1 MNEGAT
7 SVGVLDIAELNR
19 DRGSRSRGK
28 KESHS
33 PVVSDPEEAET
44 FHDELSEQR
53 ENQNCGDMIFEGD
66 EPEERGDHVVGCDF
80 DCGTVDVICG
90 NFYPSVEVGANE
102 TATVLDSSHL
112 RPISSEPPHL
122 HEPAHATASDEK
134 IFPETLLNEKTSG
147 KPSWTQQ
154 EEEMVSVPGAGSST
168 FNPLIQGKPCYT
180 VNHLPANTFFNSG
193 RTSMFGEARCDLH
206 PSNMSGYALHPNG
219 IQLPI
224 QANHRK
230 GIISMNPNHIPHQQ
244 HHEYGRPDATM
255 PYLTYPPVPTTRS
268 MPPPYLGDG
277 FPFNQQIGANHQI
290 SDLNSNVLPYQIG
303 QRRQEGFGCQASYVV
318 TPAPAPSAFDP
329 VRDFTQLSLRQ
340 DVFPLQQQLRASF
353 PTEQPSAFS
362 YVNQRSNG
370 VPPPAPQYHVP
381 VTSNKTSIADTAP
394 RPQDVTY
401 ANDGGRAL
409 NPLGFQPYFT
419 PTPSQAVTSNN
430 SLKPRNACVDGTER
444 RDCCPP
450 ALSPT
455 TGPIQE
461 RSYVLLASSMTS
473 PNVTKVE
480 DVVVFRA
487 PRRFGMSLMRSAR
500 CPNLGNNIAGT
511 PFENP
516 DRMAAH
522 ATGFTLPTIRRCSDR
537 MESVPHC
544 TYRPGSLP
552 TDDELSKL
560 SLTFADEPW
569 LAPLK
574 NRCHYSASRKRTKK
588 PSPPSPVSLSEVEKE
603 PEESGEEP
611 LSEVEKEP
619 YEPEENDDGVP
630 KLRRSQ
636 RIQNQRRAKLM
647 MRLRA
652 KKHEGKTPTNSSVKD
667 RNKEKES
674 SDSGKTSKTQSKIVA
689 TLDNKQDKGNTT
701 VETQPLAPARPNFGK
716 PLGSLKMLSGLKAAL
731 EATANMEQGYGGYHD
746 GNLQCGVADER
757 IHTNWSG
764 LAGDESS
771 LKERSEGGINTHFP
785 PTNDR
790 TGTTQADMTLHRSR
804 IPSISIVYPAPS
816 VLHCE
821 GRAAADCD
829 SLYSENGYMG
839 NMELYS
845 MNDALYNGQRV
856 TMNKLKFAADVD
868 VSQSEPNSTSYSS
881 GYSSCD
887 SSSSPCNIVNESS
900 LNSTQDSSESYE
912 QIHPLD
918 GPYFETNPQK
928 GKRAFV
934 EDLSYSNTQYERK
947 KHARIEVARARLR
960 DPFEHIK
967 NEMYSM
973 YVLNAENREELDDRC
988 DTLKTSLE
996 TAVAT
1001 MSGECS
1007 RKKVSSEMWCG
1018 RNGGG
1023 PPQESKQCHGVES
1036 HMCEQMKSI
1045 VARTRF
1051 FFHLFAKEFRKL
1063 SKNSNA
1069 SFRDPDY
1076 LTAHATGISVANR
1089 IGLPNSDGKTIVAPK
1104 QRKLFYI
1111 TANNDDSAIK
1121 KKKDCRVKF
1130 SLASSRTAQ
1139 IIKKNDVSEES
1150 AEHQVFLVI
1159 NKSEK
1164 VAGAPAERRWSSR
1177 IENQPKVFYGVI
1189 PRNNKKVKVEK
1200 LKQDDLINKQV
1211 ECVQECVPS
1220 QPSSPR
1226 RASQR
1231 SRCPRRAFSPSH
1243 KPGYGSLTIVPV
1255 CRFRFIWKKNSDHSD
1270 VLIELKGLK
1279 TSFEEKPVDFYM

>member
-1 MNEGAT
+1 MEGIVT
-7 SVGVLDIAELNR
+7 TREPVEQLI
-19 DRGSRSRGK
+19 
-28 KESHS
+28 ESHS
-33 PVVSDPEEAET
+33 PVVSEPEETQT

-53 ENQNCGDMIFEGD
+53 GNQTCGDMIFEGD
-66 EPEERGDHVVGCDF
+66 EPEERGDHVVGSDF
-80 DCGTVDVICG
+80 DCGTVDVIWLANNELDGTTIRRESG

-102 TATVLDSSHL
+102 TATVLDPKGCQADNQSPAGPSTSAAL
-112 RPISSEPPHL
+112 EFSRLQSPSPPTTARDECEPPHL

-134 IFPETLLNEKTSG
+134 IFPETLLNEKISG
-147 KPSWTQQ
+147 KPPWTRQ
-154 EEEMVSVPGAGSST
+154 EEEMVSVPCTGST

-244 HHEYGRPDATM
+244 HHECGRPDATM

-303 QRRQEGFGCQASYVV
+303 QRRQEGFGCQTSYVV

-362 YVNQRSNG
+362 YVNQRSSG
-370 VPPPAPQYHVP
+370 IAPAVPQYQVP

-394 RPQDVTY
+394 RPQDVTF

-419 PTPSQAVTSNN
+419 PTPSQVVTSNN
-430 SLKPRNACVDGTER
+430 SLKPRNACVDVTER

-450 ALSPT
+450 ALTPS
-455 TGPIQE
+455 TGHIQEACNEDTVVHTPISSQVSSSCPPPPPPQE

-500 CPNLGNNIAGT
+500 CPKRRSQTIDVLVRNSLKNFELSTAVSSKAPLLTPTSPTNNASDSAPREERFRPRPYLPAVRYPNMIDVNFRRRPGVKTPARPRHLCDQTREVIGRVCAYFREFSKRFASLGNNISGT

-569 LAPLK
+569 LATLK

-636 RIQNQRRAKLM
+636 RIQNQRRAKMM

-674 SDSGKTSKTQSKIVA
+674 SATGKTSKTPSTIVA
-689 TLDNKQDKGNTT
+689 TLDNKLDKGNTA
-701 VETQPLAPARPNFGK
+701 VETQPLAPTRFEMRKRRSRRTSSPIQLTDSKSDHRAVHMVKRSRSASRIMDSCTNVAREISIIDLTRDNDDGAGNSK
-716 PLGSLKMLSGLKAAL
+716 EKSNR
-731 EATANMEQGYGGYHD
+731 TADVSTAEN
-746 GNLQCGVADER
+746 
-757 IHTNWSG
+757 
-764 LAGDESS
+764 
-771 LKERSEGGINTHFP
+771 
-785 PTNDR
+785 NDR
-790 TGTTQADMTLHRSR
+790 
-804 IPSISIVYPAPS
+804 
-816 VLHCE
+816 
-821 GRAAADCD
+821 
-829 SLYSENGYMG
+829 
-839 NMELYS
+839 
-845 MNDALYNGQRV
+845 
-856 TMNKLKFAADVD
+856 
-868 VSQSEPNSTSYSS
+868 SS
-881 GYSSCD
+881 
-887 SSSSPCNIVNESS
+887 
-900 LNSTQDSSESYE
+900 
-912 QIHPLD
+912 
-918 GPYFETNPQK
+918 
-928 GKRAFV
+928 
-934 EDLSYSNTQYERK
+934 
-947 KHARIEVARARLR
+947 
-960 DPFEHIK
+960 
-967 NEMYSM
+967 
-973 YVLNAENREELDDRC
+973 
-988 DTLKTSLE
+988 
-996 TAVAT
+996 
-1001 MSGECS
+1001 
-1007 RKKVSSEMWCG
+1007 
-1018 RNGGG
+1018 
-1023 PPQESKQCHGVES
+1023 
-1036 HMCEQMKSI
+1036 
-1045 VARTRF
+1045 
-1051 FFHLFAKEFRKL
+1051 
-1063 SKNSNA
+1063 
-1069 SFRDPDY
+1069 
-1076 LTAHATGISVANR
+1076 
-1089 IGLPNSDGKTIVAPK
+1089 
-1104 QRKLFYI
+1104 
-1111 TANNDDSAIK
+1111 
-1121 KKKDCRVKF
+1121 
-1130 SLASSRTAQ
+1130 
-1139 IIKKNDVSEES
+1139 
-1150 AEHQVFLVI
+1150 
-1159 NKSEK
+1159 
-1164 VAGAPAERRWSSR
+1164 
-1177 IENQPKVFYGVI
+1177 
-1189 PRNNKKVKVEK
+1189 
-1200 LKQDDLINKQV
+1200 
-1211 ECVQECVPS
+1211 
-1220 QPSSPR
+1220 
-1226 RASQR
+1226 
-1231 SRCPRRAFSPSH
+1231 
-1243 KPGYGSLTIVPV
+1243 
-1255 CRFRFIWKKNSDHSD
+1255 
-1270 VLIELKGLK
+1270 
-1279 TSFEEKPVDFYM
+1279 